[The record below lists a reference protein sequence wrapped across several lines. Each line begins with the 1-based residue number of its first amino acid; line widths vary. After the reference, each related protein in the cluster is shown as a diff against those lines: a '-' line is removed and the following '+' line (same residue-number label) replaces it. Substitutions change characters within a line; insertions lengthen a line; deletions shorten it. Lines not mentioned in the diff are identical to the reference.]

1 MLISE
6 GIVVYKIVAC
16 DDEFFI
22 LDMLKKMMEDNYY
35 AQSTITLCQNGF
47 SLIDYVCEVA
57 KGNVDIVMLDIDM
70 DGENGIEIAE
80 LLKQRYPH
88 LKIIFFTGHIEYVT
102 DIFEADPCFFIVK
115 PLEESRVVQA
125 IDKAISLIQEDRQR
139 CISIVTRGEIRN
151 IQLTKIRYIE
161 NRNRTLIIKE
171 QNLNF
176 EVHMKIGKIEEQ
188 LPENFFRC
196 HQSYIVN
203 FNHVKELTS
212 SGTLLYSGEFVPV
225 SRSKYSA
232 TKTAFLHYLGEKV

>member
-1 MLISE
+1 M
-6 GIVVYKIVAC
+6 YKIVAC
-16 DDEFFI
+16 DDETLI
-22 LDMLKKMMEDNYY
+22 LDILSRIVKDNYY
-35 AQSTITLCQNGF
+35 AQATVTLFHDRF

-57 KGNVDIVMLDIDM
+57 KGNVDIVMLDINI

-88 LKIIFFTGHIEYVT
+88 LKIIFITGHIEYAT

-115 PLEESRVVQA
+115 PLEESRVLQA
-125 IDKAISLIQEDRQR
+125 IDKAICLIQDDRQR

-151 IQLTKIRYIE
+151 IQLPKIRYIE
-161 NRNRTLIIKE
+161 NRSRTLIIKE

-176 EVHMKIGKIEEQ
+176 EVHMKIGELEEQ

-203 FNHVKELTS
+203 FDHVRELTL
-212 SGTLLYSGEFVPV
+212 SGVLLYSGEFVPI
-225 SRSKYSA
+225 SRSKYAA